1 MKIQTTTDYSKFK
14 SIDGNRNK
22 NLMHINRLKKSMQQN
37 YLFTIIVVNE
47 RFEIIDGQHRFDVIS
62 ELGLPLNYVVCQGY
76 GLNEVHVLNQNSK
89 TWTSLDYLEAYCNLG
104 YKDYLLF
111 RKFSKIHD
119 INIQITM
126 YLLSGQDSGNM
137 IKIFNSGDFKIK
149 NINKADDIMNK
160 IEMVSHY
167 YQNYKRR
174 WFVYAMAKVL
184 DNKKFNIHEFLTKL
198 KMQPALLKD
207 CVNVNQYVELIEQI
221 YNYKR
226 REKVNLRF

>member
-1 MKIQTTTDYSKFK
+1 
-14 SIDGNRNK
+14 
-22 NLMHINRLKKSMQQN
+22 
-37 YLFTIIVVNE
+37 
-47 RFEIIDGQHRFDVIS
+47 
-62 ELGLPLNYVVCQGY
+62 
-76 GLNEVHVLNQNSK
+76 
-89 TWTSLDYLEAYCNLG
+89 LEAYCNLG

-111 RKFSKIHD
+111 RQFSKIHD

-137 IKIFNSGDFKIK
+137 IKIFNSGNFKIK

-160 IEMVSHY
+160 IETVGRY

-184 DNKKFNIHEFLTKL
+184 DNKKFNIYEFLLKL